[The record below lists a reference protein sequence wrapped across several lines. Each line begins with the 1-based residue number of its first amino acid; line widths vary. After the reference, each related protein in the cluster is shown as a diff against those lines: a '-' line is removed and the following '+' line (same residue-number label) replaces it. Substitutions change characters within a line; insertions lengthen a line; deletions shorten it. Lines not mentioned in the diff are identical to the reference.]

1 MKAGMNV
8 ARFNFSHGSYEEH
21 HDRIQCV
28 RRIAAELDMTIG
40 ILLDTNGSTRTGLL
54 KDHQKVSVKAGDK
67 IVVTAAPTSEDF
79 LGDASHISLDYLNLP
94 NEVEPG
100 SRILIDDGIVEL
112 EVESVEGQ
120 DMHCVVKNDGEI
132 GERKG
137 VNLPN
142 VEIGLPAITERDRQ
156 DILFGLKEGIDYI
169 AASFIRNGAAVRE
182 IRELCRENGGEHVG
196 IFPKIECALGVQNF
210 DEILK
215 ASDGIMVARGDLGIE
230 IAPELVPHLQKKMIK
245 KCNAAYKP
253 VITATQMLD
262 SMIRNP
268 RPTRAEVADV
278 ANAIYD
284 GTDAVMLSGESAAG
298 KYPVEAV
305 RMQAS
310 IAHETEQYLGLHA
323 ELKVP
328 EGSQSTRVINNVVG
342 QFGREHGH
350 HRGREVH
357 HLPHHHRPHGASH
370 LSLPSCGAG
379 RGVLPPPVGGA
390 EDAHVLGHR
399 AAPRRH
405 HPRQRRRYRRHG
417 NRICQGARLC
427 GAGRCRRRDRGRPQD
442 RRRVH
447 ARRRQAQLH
456 ERGLR
461 RSGALSWRVV
471 SQIEA
476 LGSMFAS
483 NRPPTRGRF
492 SFLQALLRQNFRIS
506 TVISASA
513 E

>member
-1 MKAGMNV
+1 MYKRTKIVCTMGPACDNDETLREMMKAGMNV

-21 HDRIQCV
+21 HGRIERV

-40 ILLDTNGSTRTGLL
+40 ILLDTKGPEVRTGLL
-54 KDHQKVSVKAGDK
+54 KDHQKISVKAGDK

-79 LGDASHISLDYLNLP
+79 LGDASHISLDYLDLP
-94 NEVEPG
+94 SEAEAG
-100 SRILIDDGIVEL
+100 TRILIDDGIVEL
-112 EVESVEGQ
+112 VVESVEGQ

-230 IAPELVPHLQKKMIK
+230 ISPELVPHLQKKMIK

-310 IAHETEQYLGLHA
+310 IAHETEQYLGAHA

-342 QFGREHGH
+342 LSAVNMATTVGAKCIVVPTTTGRTARLISHFRPSTPVVAFSRHQWAVQKMLMYWGIEPHLAAITQGCVDDTVAKAIDGAKE
-350 HRGREVH
+350 RGYVD
-357 HLPHHHRPHGASH
+357 
-370 LSLPSCGAG
+370 AG
-379 RGVLPPPVGGA
+379 DVAVVPVGDPKTAVDSTIG
-390 EDAHVLGHR
+390 DGKRSSTNVV
-399 AAPRRH
+399 
-405 HPRQRRRYRRHG
+405 Y
-417 NRICQGARLC
+417 
-427 GAGRCRRRDRGRPQD
+427 
-442 RRRVH
+442 V
-447 ARRRQAQLH
+447 AQV
-456 ERGLR
+456 R
-461 RSGALSWRVV
+461 
-471 SQIEA
+471 
-476 LGSMFAS
+476 
-483 NRPPTRGRF
+483 
-492 SFLQALLRQNFRIS
+492 
-506 TVISASA
+506 
-513 E
+513 

>member
-1 MKAGMNV
+1 MYKRTKIVCTMGPACDSDETLREMMKAGMNI

-21 HDRIQCV
+21 HERIQRV
-28 RRIAAELDMTIG
+28 RRVAAELDMTIG
-40 ILLDTNGSTRTGLL
+40 IMLDTKGPEVRTGLL
-54 KDHQKVSVKAGDK
+54 EGHEKVSVHTGDK
-67 IVVTAAPTSEDF
+67 VIVTARPTSEEF
-79 LGDASHISLDYLNLP
+79 LGTAEHISLDYLNLP

-112 EVESVEGQ
+112 VVESVDGQ
-120 DMHCVVKNDGEI
+120 DMYCVAKNDGEI
-132 GERKG
+132 GEHKG

-142 VEIGLPAITERDRQ
+142 VEIGLPAITERDRE

-169 AASFIRNGAAVRE
+169 AASFIRNAAAVRE

-196 IFPKIECALGVQNF
+196 IFPKIENALGVQNF

-230 IAPELVPHLQKKMIK
+230 VPAEHVPHLQKKMIK

-305 RMQAS
+305 KMQAS

-342 QFGREHGH
+342 LSAVNMATTVDAKCIICPTTTGRT
-350 HRGREVH
+350 
-357 HLPHHHRPHGASH
+357 
-370 LSLPSCGAG
+370 
-379 RGVLPPPVGGA
+379 
-390 EDAHVLGHR
+390 
-399 AAPRRH
+399 
-405 HPRQRRRYRRHG
+405 
-417 NRICQGARLC
+417 ARLISHFRPAVPVVAFSRHQWAVQKMLMYW
-427 GAGRCRRRDRGRPQD
+427 GIEPHLAAITRGSVD
-442 RRRVH
+442 DTV
-447 ARRRQAQLH
+447 ATAIESAK
-456 ERGLR
+456 ERGYVEPGDVAVVTVGDPKTAVESTLGDGK
-461 RSGALSWRVV
+461 RSSTNVV
-471 SQIEA
+471 YVAQV
-476 LGSMFAS
+476 
-483 NRPPTRGRF
+483 R
-492 SFLQALLRQNFRIS
+492 
-506 TVISASA
+506 
-513 E
+513 

>member
-1 MKAGMNV
+1 M
-8 ARFNFSHGSYEEH
+8 
-21 HDRIQCV
+21 
-28 RRIAAELDMTIG
+28 
-40 ILLDTNGSTRTGLL
+40 
-54 KDHQKVSVKAGDK
+54 
-67 IVVTAAPTSEDF
+67 
-79 LGDASHISLDYLNLP
+79 
-94 NEVEPG
+94 
-100 SRILIDDGIVEL
+100 
-112 EVESVEGQ
+112 
-120 DMHCVVKNDGEI
+120 
-132 GERKG
+132 
-137 VNLPN
+137 
-142 VEIGLPAITERDRQ
+142 
-156 DILFGLKEGIDYI
+156 
-169 AASFIRNGAAVRE
+169 RE

-342 QFGREHGH
+342 LSAVNMATTVGAKCIICPTTTGRTARLISHFRPAVPVVAFSRHQWAVQKMLMYWGIEP
-350 HRGREVH
+350 
-357 HLPHHHRPHGASH
+357 HL
-370 LSLPSCGAG
+370 
-379 RGVLPPPVGGA
+379 
-390 EDAHVLGHR
+390 
-399 AAPRRH
+399 AAITPGSSVDDTVATAIEIR
-405 HPRQRRRYRRHG
+405 
-417 NRICQGARLC
+417 QGARLR
-427 GAGRCRRRDRGRPQD
+427 GAGRRRRRDRGRPQD

-476 LGSMFAS
+476 LCSMFAS